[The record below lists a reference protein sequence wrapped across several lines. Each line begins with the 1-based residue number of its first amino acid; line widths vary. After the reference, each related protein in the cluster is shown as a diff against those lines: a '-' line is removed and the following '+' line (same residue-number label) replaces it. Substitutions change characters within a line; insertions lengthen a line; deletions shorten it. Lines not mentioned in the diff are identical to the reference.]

1 MASAT
6 RLLGIA
12 GWSGSGK
19 TQLVRALIPVLR
31 ARGVSVATI
40 KHAHHNFDVDQP
52 GKDSYEHRHAGAREV
67 LISSAKRW
75 ALMHEHADDES
86 EPTLWELLPKLAP
99 VDLVLV
105 EGFKRE
111 THPKLEVHRPSL
123 GKPLLA
129 AEDETVVAIASDA
142 HIPDAR
148 VPLVDLND
156 VNAVADTVLA
166 RARALDDEG

>member
-1 MASAT
+1 MASGT

-31 ARGVSVATI
+31 ERGVSVATI
-40 KHAHHNFDVDQP
+40 KHAHHNFDIDQP

-75 ALMHEHADDES
+75 ALMHEHSADES
-86 EPTLWELLPKLAP
+86 EPTLWDLLPKLSP

-111 THPKLEVHRPSL
+111 SHPKLEVHRPSL

-129 AEDETVVAIASDA
+129 AEDDTVVAIASDA
-142 HIPDAR
+142 EIPDAG

-156 VNAVADTVLA
+156 VGAVAAQVMA
-166 RARALDDEG
+166 NAAIRSA

>member
-1 MASAT
+1 MASGT
-6 RLLGIA
+6 RLLGIV
-12 GWSGSGK
+12 GWRNSGK

-31 ARGVSVATI
+31 EHGLSVATI

-52 GKDSYEHRHAGAREV
+52 GKDSYEHRAAGAREV

-75 ALMHEHADDES
+75 ALMHEHAEDET
-86 EPTLWELLPKLAP
+86 EPTLRELLPKLSP

-111 THPKLEVHRPSL
+111 SHPKLEVHRPSL

-129 AEDETVVAIASDA
+129 AEDDTVVAIAGDA
-142 HIPDAR
+142 EIPAAR

-156 VNAVADTVLA
+156 VAAVAESVLA
-166 RARALDDEG
+166 YARALEDEG